1 VTSPAGLDSAAS
13 LPEVFQNDFAAMES
27 VMKKVSIV
35 GLILGALLGAV
46 AALMAGGWLFWL
58 GAGLVLGVMIGS
70 TQARVRGRMQRS
82 IQRRDMSAGSLHS

>member
-1 VTSPAGLDSAAS
+1 
-13 LPEVFQNDFAAMES
+13 
-27 VMKKVSIV
+27 
-35 GLILGALLGAV
+35 LGALLGAV

-58 GAGLVLGVMIGS
+58 GAGLVIGLMIGS